1 MIDQNDMIRKDM
13 QENISAYFD
22 AADAIG
28 AGTATPNQTLVWL
41 VSLSE
46 TWVRESRKGESVVFS
61 QQG

>member
-1 MIDQNDMIRKDM
+1 METKIIRKDA

-28 AGTATPNQTLVWL
+28 AGTATPSQTLIWL

-46 TWVRESRKGESVVFS
+46 TWVRESRKDENVVFS

>member
-1 MIDQNDMIRKDM
+1 MNKIIRKDV
-13 QENISAYFD
+13 QENISAYFN

-46 TWVRESRKGESVVFS
+46 TWVRESRKEESVVFS